1 MNQDS
6 QKPADANPV
15 PWERNVLEKLALA
28 AVAEQRV
35 ARRWKSALGIAWL
48 LLLFLLL
55 FAGLGWIGGKREGSS
70 LERHTALVELKG
82 VISSE
87 SKASADKVISAL
99 QHAFK
104 DKNTQGVV
112 LRINSPG
119 GSPVQ
124 AGYIND
130 EIKRLRAK
138 YKEIPIYVVVQDIC
152 ASGGYYVAAA
162 ADKIFVDK
170 ASIIGSI
177 GVLMDGFGFT
187 GAMEKLGVE
196 RRLITAGENKGFLD
210 PFSPINPE
218 QQKYARQMV
227 EEIHQQFITVVKEGR
242 GKRLKETPEMFSG
255 LVWSGE
261 KSVANGLADGLGGLD
276 YVARDIIK
284 AEQVVDFTSD
294 ESFSET
300 LARRL
305 GTSVADSFWN
315 KFLSAKAWLHTHDQ
329 DEIKML

>member
-1 MNQDS
+1 MIENNQS
-6 QKPADANPV
+6 PTSANTPV
-15 PWERNVLEKLALA
+15 WERNVLEKLAFDAL
-28 AVAEQRV
+28 AEQRTS
-35 ARRWKSALGIAWL
+35 RRWRTALGIAWL

-55 FAGLGWIGGKREGSS
+55 FAALGWVGGKREGSS
-70 LERHTALVELKG
+70 LDKHTALVELKG

-130 EIKRLRAK
+130 EIKRLRVK
-138 YKEIPIYVVVQDIC
+138 HKDIPLYVVVQDIC

-170 ASIIGSI
+170 ASIVGSI

-187 GAMEKLGVE
+187 GTMEKLGVE

-210 PFSPINPE
+210 PFSPVNPE

-227 EEIHQQFITVVKEGR
+227 DEIHQQFIKVVKDGR
-242 GKRLKETPEMFSG
+242 GARLKETPEMFTG

-261 KSVANGLADGLGGLD
+261 KSVVNGLADGLGGLD

-284 AEQVVDFTSD
+284 AEQIVDFTSED
-294 ESFSET
+294 SFSET

-305 GTSVADSFWN
+305 GTTAADSFWN
-315 KFLSAKAWLHTHDQ
+315 KMLSGAIAGGPTVR
-329 DEIKML
+329 

>member
-1 MNQDS
+1 MNENS
-6 QKPADANPV
+6 QQPAGAIPAT
-15 PWERNVLEKLALA
+15 WERSVLEKLAFDALT
-28 AVAEQRV
+28 EQRTS
-35 ARRWKSALGIAWL
+35 RRWKTGIAIAWL
-48 LLLFLLL
+48 LLLFLSL
-55 FAGLGWIGGKREGSS
+55 FALLGWFGGKRDGSA
-70 LERHTALVELKG
+70 LQKHTALVELKG
-82 VISSE
+82 VISTE
-87 SKASADKVISAL
+87 SKASADKIISSL

-138 YKEIPIYVVVQDIC
+138 HKDIPLYVVVQDIC

-187 GAMEKLGVE
+187 GTMEKLGVE
-196 RRLITAGENKGFLD
+196 RRLVIAGENKGFLD
-210 PFSPINPE
+210 PFSAINLE
-218 QQKYARQMV
+218 QQKYAKQMV
-227 EEIHQQFITVVKEGR
+227 DEIHQQFIKVVKDGR

-284 AEQVVDFTSD
+284 AEQIVDFTEED
-294 ESFSET
+294 SFSES

-305 GTSVADSFWN
+305 GSNVADSFWN
-315 KFLSAKAWLHTHDQ
+315 KLLSGPVAGGQNLR
-329 DEIKML
+329 

>member
-1 MNQDS
+1 MNENS
-6 QKPADANPV
+6 QQPAGAIPAT
-15 PWERNVLEKLALA
+15 WERSVLEKLAFDALT
-28 AVAEQRV
+28 EQRTS
-35 ARRWKSALGIAWL
+35 RRWKTGIAIAWL
-48 LLLFLLL
+48 LLLFLSL
-55 FAGLGWIGGKREGSS
+55 FALLGWFGGKRDGSA
-70 LERHTALVELKG
+70 LQKHTALVELKG
-82 VISSE
+82 VISTE
-87 SKASADKVISAL
+87 SKASADKIISSL

-138 YKEIPIYVVVQDIC
+138 YKDIPLYVVVQDIC

-187 GAMEKLGVE
+187 GTMEKLGVE
-196 RRLITAGENKGFLD
+196 RRLVIAGENKGFLD
-210 PFSPINPE
+210 PFSAINLE
-218 QQKYARQMV
+218 QQKYAKQMV
-227 EEIHQQFITVVKEGR
+227 DEIHQQFIKVVKDGR

-284 AEQVVDFTSD
+284 AEQIVDFTEED
-294 ESFSET
+294 SFSES

-305 GTSVADSFWN
+305 GSNVADSFWN
-315 KFLSAKAWLHTHDQ
+315 KLLSGPVAGGQNLR
-329 DEIKML
+329 